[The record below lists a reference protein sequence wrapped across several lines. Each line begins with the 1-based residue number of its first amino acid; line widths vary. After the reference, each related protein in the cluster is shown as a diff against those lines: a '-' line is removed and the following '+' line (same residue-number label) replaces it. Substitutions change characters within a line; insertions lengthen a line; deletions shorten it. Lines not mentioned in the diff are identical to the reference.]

1 MEANT
6 GPVPI
11 VIKTTSEI
19 REQRLAKKV
28 EKLKKA
34 RDFWKKEYDALKYI
48 FDHYPYM
55 QSDWEKYQEK
65 LAKSQRLRDYDK
77 LVPLLEHDNDRLR
90 AENEKLQDRITVL
103 VAEQNAV
110 KQKAS

>member
-6 GPVPI
+6 GPFPI
-11 VIKTTSEI
+11 VIKAYPEV
-19 REQRLAKKV
+19 RVQRLEKKI

-55 QSDWEKYQEK
+55 NSDWEKYQEK
-65 LAKSQRLRDYDK
+65 LAKAQRLRDYDK
-77 LVPLLEHDNDRLR
+77 LVPLLERDNDNLK
-90 AENEKLQDRITVL
+90 AENERLKAQVASLQK
-103 VAEQNAV
+103 VADANEFP
-110 KQKAS
+110 